1 MERIRNK
8 IFSVE
13 EANRMIPYLTQ
24 AMASLTTMAR
34 EIGGLQR
41 EIQVLGAIESTGA
54 TSRNQDVRVL
64 REKEA
69 RSAQLLEEF
78 RAALHEVASHGCVL
92 RDLDLGLVDFYTMA
106 RDRVVCLCWR
116 LGEPQ
121 VMHWHPT
128 DEGFSGRRP
137 LAELP

>member
-13 EANRMIPYLTQ
+13 EANSLIPYLEQ
-24 AMASLTTMAR
+24 AMGSVAAMARDIASLHA
-34 EIGGLQR
+34 EV
-41 EIQVLGAIESTGA
+41 EVLVAIESSGA
-54 TSRNQDVRVL
+54 TSRNLDVRVL

-69 RSAQLLEEF
+69 RCARRLEEF
-78 RAALHEVASHGCVL
+78 RAALHEIASRGCVL

-116 LGEPQ
+116 LGEPR
-121 VMHWHPT
+121 VAHWHPT
-128 DEGFSGRRP
+128 DEGFSGRKP

>member
-8 IFSVE
+8 IFSVD
-13 EANRMIPYLTQ
+13 EANSLIPYLEQ
-24 AMASLTTMAR
+24 AMGALATMAR
-34 EIGGLQR
+34 DIAALHSEV
-41 EIQVLGAIESTGA
+41 QVLGAIESSGA
-54 TSRNQDVRVL
+54 TSKNLDVKAL

-69 RSAQLLEEF
+69 RSARQLEEF
-78 RAALHEVASHGCVL
+78 RAALHEVASSGCIL

-106 RDRVVCLCWR
+106 RGQVVCLCWR
-116 LGEPQ
+116 LGESQ
-121 VMHWHPT
+121 ILYWHPT

>member
-13 EANRMIPYLTQ
+13 EANLLIPYLEK
-24 AMASLTTMAR
+24 AIGSLAPMAR
-34 EIGGLQR
+34 DIAVLHGEL
-41 EIQVLGAIESTGA
+41 QVLAAIESSGA
-54 TSRNQDVRVL
+54 TSKNLDVRVL

-69 RSAQLLEEF
+69 RCACLVEEL
-78 RAALHEVASHGCVL
+78 RAALQEVASRGCIL

-106 RDRVVCLCWR
+106 RDRIVCLCWR
-116 LGEPQ
+116 LGEPR
-121 VMHWHPT
+121 VLYWHST